1 MNLNLIYEGKNYQFD
16 IPNDVTI
23 NYIKEIAS
31 KIFNYEDKGLQL
43 IFNENNLNIY
53 DDKKFVNQLL
63 KDNEKNITIHLN
75 KKNISNKS
83 NNVFSNLSI
92 VNSNNNNEKYYKE
105 LKNKFIK
112 IHLNYN
118 KKINL
123 LSVFKEKI
131 KEIFDKLIIIIKKLR
146 NSIIMIDNNLLYFYK
161 NNNYDKLLKLFEENK
176 KGCGLTE
183 KDLKGIND
191 KIQTLIDDY
200 KYIIT
205 QKNFQ
210 INVNNFIELQI
221 EKIKNFNHQFEIIQ
235 NNNNYD
241 EIIYELDKI
250 FEFSFNK
257 NKNKNSKNN
266 IIKDKNNSNLFNN
279 SFDLIQNEKQ
289 IFELPTVK
297 KSNSKEKNNTN
308 ISKKIKLIKK
318 NENKK
323 IITVNNKKIDH
334 FLPDINSKNE
344 DINLFDLKLFKST
357 HSKLYE
363 RQKNENSLIN
373 ETSTHLVYKLLNKT
387 NNKILPKDN
396 NYKDLFISINDIK
409 PKIMEKSEEK
419 IISNKKEKLYNEKK
433 ICNITLKS
441 YNQSKIPKL
450 LIPLN
455 KENSIIKSPIKTDRN
470 EKIINNNSF
479 KSESPVKTERNEK
492 KIDINEGSLN
502 YNNYIYKSPSKKDRY
517 EKNKYNNT
525 IKSESPLKSDRN
537 ENNINNNIND
547 CEHDNHNKN
556 DNLSILSLIKIKKT
570 ISNKSLIKLQ
580 NHIKQNKNEKEK
592 EKMIQFKLK
601 NQNENKVDRTKNH
614 NNTIIS
620 YNESSP
626 LKSKSNRTVIK
637 ILFNET
643 LKDENVNSLSPIRRK
658 MDKNFFKTKSTKSV
672 KLFKENNIKEEFENF
687 YKKNQEN
694 NKDEIQK
701 LAKDL
706 LFNSPYKNKINK
718 EEIYIKKT
726 LTDSKINNE
735 KNIENNENS
744 NNDCNSEKIENE
756 GKKKKKKLLNKF
768 DFII

>member
-250 FEFSFNK
+250 FEFSFIK

-289 IFELPTVK
+289 IFELPTVE

-323 IITVNNKKIDH
+323 IITVNNKKI
-334 FLPDINSKNE
+334 FYLI
-344 DINLFDLKLFKST
+344 LT
-357 HSKLYE
+357 
-363 RQKNENSLIN
+363 QKMRI
-373 ETSTHLVYKLLNKT
+373 
-387 NNKILPKDN
+387 
-396 NYKDLFISINDIK
+396 
-409 PKIMEKSEEK
+409 
-419 IISNKKEKLYNEKK
+419 
-433 ICNITLKS
+433 
-441 YNQSKIPKL
+441 
-450 LIPLN
+450 
-455 KENSIIKSPIKTDRN
+455 
-470 EKIINNNSF
+470 
-479 KSESPVKTERNEK
+479 
-492 KIDINEGSLN
+492 
-502 YNNYIYKSPSKKDRY
+502 
-517 EKNKYNNT
+517 
-525 IKSESPLKSDRN
+525 
-537 ENNINNNIND
+537 
-547 CEHDNHNKN
+547 
-556 DNLSILSLIKIKKT
+556 
-570 ISNKSLIKLQ
+570 
-580 NHIKQNKNEKEK
+580 
-592 EKMIQFKLK
+592 
-601 NQNENKVDRTKNH
+601 
-614 NNTIIS
+614 
-620 YNESSP
+620 
-626 LKSKSNRTVIK
+626 
-637 ILFNET
+637 
-643 LKDENVNSLSPIRRK
+643 
-658 MDKNFFKTKSTKSV
+658 
-672 KLFKENNIKEEFENF
+672 
-687 YKKNQEN
+687 
-694 NKDEIQK
+694 
-701 LAKDL
+701 
-706 LFNSPYKNKINK
+706 
-718 EEIYIKKT
+718 
-726 LTDSKINNE
+726 
-735 KNIENNENS
+735 
-744 NNDCNSEKIENE
+744 
-756 GKKKKKKLLNKF
+756 
-768 DFII
+768 